1 MVITKRTLDFL
12 LLSLILLI
20 FLAAIFLIF
29 YYFQNQKNAC
39 VSNPLVFGSKQ
50 LTKASGYE
58 FFGTGYFRV
67 PLDYKSPIIIFNSTT
82 ITIQK

>member
-1 MVITKRTLDFL
+1 MVTKRTLDFIL
-12 LLSLILLI
+12 FSIILIL